1 MIDAESPSLSEDFS
15 DAFHSRVAKL
25 LFLAKRVRPEI
36 LPAVIFLTTRIRS
49 PTEQDWAKLDR
60 VLRF

>member
-1 MIDAESPSLSEDFS
+1 MIDSESTLLSEDVS

-36 LPAVIFLTTRIRS
+36 LPAIIFLNSRVRS
-49 PTEQDWAKLDR
+49 PTEQNWAKLDR
-60 VLRF
+60 I